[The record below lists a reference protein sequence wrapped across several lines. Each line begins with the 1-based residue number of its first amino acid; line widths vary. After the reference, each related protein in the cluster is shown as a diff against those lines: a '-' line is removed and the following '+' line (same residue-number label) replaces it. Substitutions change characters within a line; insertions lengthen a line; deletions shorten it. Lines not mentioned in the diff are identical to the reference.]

1 MMQLSGVLLVVLATR
16 GFVLG
21 VGENCSHSSLLT
33 MQLDS
38 IDSVEITKSQ
48 YCFVNEC
55 TIRINDSNELLN
67 IINNTGDWIM
77 ATNTTNL
84 FIAPENGARCKPHLD
99 HSVVTFSFLVI
110 VGSIIISSSTINI
123 IIHIIIKELHTVAG
137 AMIVVTCASI
147 NISCVFQLI
156 TAVFQYLHPI
166 YDNVWICAISK
177 YGVILFLFLY
187 EIAKVTYLTHFGCL
201 MYRSYKMVTR
211 GINNRT
217 LLCIYLVTTVV
228 ATLFCTLLI
237 IVIDMIGDKS
247 ALNVTS
253 DKYCAGFF
261 NHYAATRI
269 VLLFL
274 IGITTLL
281 QVIIFLIAITFYLM
295 VKKHCC
301 GKGPSDAR
309 VSITLMSTIGLN
321 TILLISLLLA
331 GVEGESTVIATSVAT
346 SMEQVTLLVIFVT
359 YRQARR
365 RLWLIL
371 SKHCKYLQSKRKETN
386 NPPTLTYDTTENTL

>member
-1 MMQLSGVLLVVLATR
+1 MTQLSGGVLLIVLAT
-16 GFVLG
+16 GGLVLG
-21 VGENCSHSSLLT
+21 VIGNCSPSLLT
-33 MQLDS
+33 VQYDD

-55 TIRINDSNELLN
+55 TIRINDSNVLLN

-84 FIAPENGARCKPHLD
+84 FIAPNTGTKCMPHLE
-99 HSVVTFSFLVI
+99 HTFSFLVI
-110 VGSIIISSSTINI
+110 VGSIIISSSSINI
-123 IIHIIIKELHTVAG
+123 VIHIIIKELHTVAG

-156 TAVFQYLHPI
+156 TAVFQYLHPVH
-166 YDNVWICAISK
+166 DHVWICAVSK

-217 LLCIYLVTTVV
+217 LLRTYFITTV
-228 ATLFCTLLI
+228 AAALFCTALI
-237 IVIDMIGDKS
+237 IVIDLAGDKS
-247 ALNVTS
+247 SLTVTS
-253 DKYCAGFF
+253 DGYCAGFF
-261 NHYAATRI
+261 NHFAATRI

-274 IGITTLL
+274 IGTTTLL

-295 VKKHCC
+295 VKKQCC

-346 SMEQVTLLVIFVT
+346 SVEQVTLLLIFVT
-359 YRQARR
+359 YQYTRK
-365 RLWLIL
+365 RLWLML
-371 SKHCKYLQSKRKETN
+371 QKHCKYLHFKRKEEAHMY
-386 NPPTLTYDTTENTL
+386 NPPTHDMSESTL